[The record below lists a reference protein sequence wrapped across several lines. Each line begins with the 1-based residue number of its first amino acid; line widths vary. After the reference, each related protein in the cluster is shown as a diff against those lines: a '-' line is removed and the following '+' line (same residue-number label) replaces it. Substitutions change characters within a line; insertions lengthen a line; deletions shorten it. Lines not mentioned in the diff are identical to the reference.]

1 VVNHLPARDRDI
13 ALVFQSYALYP
24 HMTVFQNMSFGLELR
39 KVPKPEIDSA
49 VREAA
54 RILDLDKLLE
64 RKPGQLSGGQRQR
77 VALGRAIVRQPAAF
91 LMDEPLSNL
100 DAKLR
105 VQTRAE
111 IARLHH
117 RLKATMIYVT
127 HDQIEAMTM
136 ADRIAVMNGG
146 LLEQIG
152 SPREL
157 YESPANRFVAGFIGS
172 PAMNFLQLDVA
183 NGARDAGR
191 LRLVG
196 SGTEVLLDDRQEAT
210 LRKQGLQ
217 SVLLGVRPEHLA
229 VTRAGERGLHI
240 DAMVDVVEFLGNGTL
255 IHAAAAD
262 RDLVATVGARERL
275 DVGDQVMLSAEPP
288 MLHLFDPQTG
298 AAL

>member
-1 VVNHLPARDRDI
+1 
-13 ALVFQSYALYP
+13 
-24 HMTVFQNMSFGLELR
+24 
-39 KVPKPEIDSA
+39 
-49 VREAA
+49 
-54 RILDLDKLLE
+54 
-64 RKPGQLSGGQRQR
+64 
-77 VALGRAIVRQPAAF
+77 
-91 LMDEPLSNL
+91 MDEPLSNH